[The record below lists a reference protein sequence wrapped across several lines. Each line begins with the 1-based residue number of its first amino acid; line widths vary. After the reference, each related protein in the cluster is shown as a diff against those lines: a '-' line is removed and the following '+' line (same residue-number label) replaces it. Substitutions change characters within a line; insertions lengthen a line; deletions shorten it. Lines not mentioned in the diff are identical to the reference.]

1 MRSMTGYGVGDV
13 ALSRGRVIAEV
24 RSVNGRALDVRVRLP
39 EALGDLTLWAEQL
52 VRRKLRRGRVEATVR
67 TEGYLSAPVEI
78 DRVRAES
85 ALAALHELASNIDPN
100 TSVPLTLLGAV
111 PGLFVPRG
119 KDIDELRRA
128 SQEAIEFALTDLE
141 RARIREGE
149 ATRRD
154 LMLRLES
161 LVAAHKRLRER
172 AAEMPKTARDR
183 LKERL
188 ARLDVEQLD
197 PGRLEA
203 EVALLAQ
210 RADVSEE
217 LARLETHFEHFLVI
231 VDGKHGREAPSRSG
245 GPGALPDATLT
256 GRHLDFLLQEMAREV
271 ATLGA
276 KAQDSA
282 VSREVVVMR
291 VELER
296 MREQVQNVE

>member
-13 ALSRGRVIAEV
+13 ALSRGRVIAEM

-67 TEGYLSAPVEI
+67 TEGCLSAPVEI
-78 DRVRAES
+78 DVLRAES
-85 ALAALHELASNIDPN
+85 ALAALSALAGRIEPSAP
-100 TSVPLTLLGAV
+100 VPLSLLGAV

-119 KDIDELRRA
+119 KDVEELRRA

-141 RARIREGE
+141 RARLREGE

-154 LMLRLES
+154 LTLRLEA
-161 LVAAHKRLRER
+161 LQAAHRRLKER
-172 AAEMPKTARDR
+172 AAEVPRITRDR
-183 LKERL
+183 LTERL
-188 ARLDVEQLD
+188 ARLDVESLD

-210 RADVSEE
+210 RSDVSEE
-217 LARLETHFEHFLVI
+217 LARLETHFTHFSAI
-231 VDGKHGREAPSRSG
+231 VDGKHE
-245 GPGALPDATLT
+245 DATLT
-256 GRHLDFLLQEMAREV
+256 GRHLDFLLQEMSREI

-276 KAQDSA
+276 KAQDGA
-282 VSREVVVMR
+282 ISRDVVVMR
-291 VELER
+291 AELER

>member
-1 MRSMTGYGVGDV
+1 
-13 ALSRGRVIAEV
+13 
-24 RSVNGRALDVRVRLP
+24 
-39 EALGDLTLWAEQL
+39 

-172 AAEMPKTARDR
+172 AAEMPKTTRDR

-231 VDGKHGREAPSRSG
+231 VDGKHGRE
-245 GPGALPDATLT
+245 DATLT